1 MSRFS
6 SNLRALFAR
15 EVLEGGPW
23 PSEEAT
29 EGEGEGCSWV
39 CIAGRDIGVD
49 AGARRMSLRD
59 FRIP

>member
-1 MSRFS
+1 MSRLS
-6 SNLRALFAR
+6 SNLRALFAGK
-15 EVLEGGPW
+15 VLEGGPW
-23 PSEEAT
+23 PSEEAA

-39 CIAGRDIGVD
+39 CIATGEFGVD